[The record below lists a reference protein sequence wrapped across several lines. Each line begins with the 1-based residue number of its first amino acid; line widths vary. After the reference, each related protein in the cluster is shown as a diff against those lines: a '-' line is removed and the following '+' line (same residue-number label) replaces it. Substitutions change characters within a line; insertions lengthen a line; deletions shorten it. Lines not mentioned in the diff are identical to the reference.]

1 MAKEGRSDT
10 LFYSQRT
17 NFKHLGKDQR
27 GLDRS
32 VEGGGLGNESG
43 TASQLSLEPL
53 RCVQAARMRRST
65 SSNSLVVFHGRQ
77 VLAAAAR

>member
-10 LFYSQRT
+10 RFYSQRT

-32 VEGGGLGNESG
+32 AEGGDWG
-43 TASQLSLEPL
+43 TNLE
-53 RCVQAARMRRST
+53 QRR
-65 SSNSLVVFHGRQ
+65 NFL
-77 VLAAAAR
+77 